1 MKTFIKQLHIR
12 IYVAIVF
19 ISFLIFWPLIY
30 FFSRKPHRFN
40 HLNKLRKLLAK
51 WSSALAGFFYKVHN
65 PHQIDLSKQYIVCA
79 NHSSNLD
86 ISALTILLK
95 SNFFFLGKEELLKS
109 PILGLFF
116 KTIDVPVNRDSK
128 ISSFKAF
135 KKVADALADGRTVI
149 IFPEGGI
156 ADTYPPVL
164 QTFKNGPFKL
174 AIEKNIPILP
184 ISIKNAWQL
193 LWDDGFKYGSK
204 PGTCHIFVHK
214 PVSTVDLAD
223 ADHEKLK
230 EKLYHLIKSEL

>member
-12 IYVAIVF
+12 FYVAMVF
-19 ISFLIFWPLIY
+19 VTFLVFWPLIY
-30 FFSRKPHRFN
+30 FYSLKNNRFN
-40 HLNKLRKLLAK
+40 RLNKLRKLLAGI
-51 WSSALAGFFYKVHN
+51 SSGLAGFFFKVQN
-65 PHQIDLSKQYIVCA
+65 PYHTDLSKQYIICA

-116 KTIDVPVNRDSK
+116 KSIDVPVNRDSK

-135 KKVADALADGRTVI
+135 KKVAHALDEGRSVI

-156 ADTYPPVL
+156 ADDFPPVL
-164 QTFKNGPFKL
+164 QNFKNGPFKL

-184 ISIKNAWQL
+184 ITIKNAWQL
-193 LWDDGFKYGSK
+193 MWDDGFKLGSK
-204 PGTCHIFVHK
+204 PGVCHVYVHQ
-214 PVSTVDLAD
+214 PVKTLNLAD
-223 ADHEKLK
+223 DDHDKLK
-230 EKLYHLIKSEL
+230 EKIYNIIKSEI